1 MGLQESN
8 KGGLLGDNVN
18 KDRMGGGTNN
28 INNMNNGTS
37 SNMNSYT
44 QQQ

>member
-18 KDRMGGGTNN
+18 KERMGVGSNN
-28 INNMNNGTS
+28 INNMNNGQ

-44 QQQ
+44 QQ